1 MAQHGVPGRGERPDD
16 ADHHRDARTGP
27 RRSSGAV
34 DRRVVG
40 ALARTSRGYLRV
52 AGGYAR
58 TAGGLVSRAAGALAA
73 HGVRGWGALTRVV
86 PPRRALVA
94 LAVVVVTLAGVAV
107 GMALGARTVTDVG
120 PFEAELRIAPSRTGT
135 TSVAVP
141 PLGSLHFDTHD
152 GPTHLEIRLGALDQV
167 RIQDLINDPNG
178 ITEAGRNAA
187 EDVIDGI
194 IRVGFAGLGS
204 AVLGAMALAA
214 LAFRNVRRVAWAGG
228 LALVLV
234 GSLLGVGAATVRYSA
249 VEEPR
254 YEGLLANAPA
264 LVGDVQRIA
273 DEWERYAQQLQQMV
287 VNASLLYTTVSTLPV
302 FEPDETMTRVLHV
315 SDLHLNP
322 NAWSVMATVVKQ
334 YDVDLIIDTGDIVDW
349 GTGQESAYVEG
360 IGRMGVPYVY
370 VRGNHDSAV
379 ATQAAVAEQ
388 PNAVVLDNEV
398 VTIKGL
404 TIAGIG
410 DPRFTPDQRTAP
422 FTGGEPGAQLVVEAG
437 ARLAETVT
445 RQLEPVHIAAVH
457 DPRAAAP
464 LDGLVDYV
472 LAGHTHDRTVGPV
485 TPPPED
491 GSPPAERSSLLM
503 VQGSTGGAGLRGLQ
517 GEHPEPLAM
526 SVLYFDP
533 TGRLVAY
540 DDIAVGGHGLSEVTL
555 QRHVLP
561 RPNDAPADSSEADT
575 TPPPTS
581 TPAPSAAT
589 PRSPTPSGRRRGSP
603 PSTRTG

>member
-1 MAQHGVPGRGERPDD
+1 MAQHGVPGRGERPD
-16 ADHHRDARTGP
+16 ADNDARTGA
-27 RRSSGAV
+27 RRGAGG
-34 DRRVVG
+34 VG
-40 ALARTSRGYLRV
+40 RYVRAAGRYVRAATGYARP

-58 TAGGLVSRAAGALAA
+58 RALGVLAA
-73 HGVRGWGALTRVV
+73 HGVRGWRALTRVV
-86 PPRRALVA
+86 PHRRVLVA
-94 LAVVVVTLAGVAV
+94 LAVVVVTLAGVSV
-107 GMALGARTVTDVG
+107 GMALGAHTVTDVG
-120 PFEAELRIAPSRTGT
+120 PFEAELRIAPARTGT

-152 GPTHLEIRLGALDQV
+152 GPTRLEIRLGALDQV
-167 RIQDLINDPNG
+167 RIQDLISDPNG
-178 ITEAGRNAA
+178 ITRAGHNAA
-187 EDVIDGI
+187 EDVIGGI

-204 AVLGAMALAA
+204 AVLGAMTLAA
-214 LAFRNVRRVAWAGG
+214 LVFRNVRRVAWAGV
-228 LALVLV
+228 LALALV

-273 DEWERYAQQLQQMV
+273 DDWERYAQQLQQMV

-370 VRGNHDSAV
+370 VRGNHDSTPVTQEAV
-379 ATQAAVAEQ
+379 AAQ

-398 VTIKGL
+398 VSIQGL

-422 FTGGEPGAQLVVEAG
+422 FVGGEPGAQLVVDAG

-472 LAGHTHDRTVGPV
+472 LAGHTHERWVGPV

-491 GSPPAERSSLLM
+491 GSPPAERGSLLL

-526 SVLYFDP
+526 SVLYFDQQQ
-533 TGRLVAY
+533 RLVAY
-540 DDIAVGGHGLSEVTL
+540 DDIAVGGHGLAEVTL

-561 RPNDAPADSSEADT
+561 VPSDAQADPLEADT
-575 TPPPTS
+575 TPPPT
-581 TPAPSAAT
+581 PAPAPPPAT
-589 PRSPTPSGRRRGSP
+589 PPSPTPSGRRRGSP
-603 PSTRTG
+603 LPTRTG